1 MHLFFDT
8 ETTGRPKNPRAQLYD
23 LDNWPRLVQIAWLKY
38 EDNGKLL
45 SSESHIIK
53 PEGFEIPVDATRIH
67 GITTYKANSIGQDLK
82 TVLQNFSNL
91 IDEANFI
98 IAHNMS
104 FDEKI
109 VGAEFI
115 RKRVDHALFQKE
127 RICTMEKTTNFCSI
141 DKPSGGGYKWP
152 KLAELYHKLFETS
165 FEEAHDAAVDA
176 QATAKCFWELKRRR
190 II

>member
-8 ETTGRPKNPRAQLYD
+8 ETTGRPKNPRAQLAD

-115 RKRVDHALFQKE
+115 RKRDNKILRVEFINLFALLGCFIFYFLINKRLNNYRKE
-127 RICTMEKTTNFCSI
+127 
-141 DKPSGGGYKWP
+141 
-152 KLAELYHKLFETS
+152 
-165 FEEAHDAAVDA
+165 
-176 QATAKCFWELKRRR
+176 
-190 II
+190 